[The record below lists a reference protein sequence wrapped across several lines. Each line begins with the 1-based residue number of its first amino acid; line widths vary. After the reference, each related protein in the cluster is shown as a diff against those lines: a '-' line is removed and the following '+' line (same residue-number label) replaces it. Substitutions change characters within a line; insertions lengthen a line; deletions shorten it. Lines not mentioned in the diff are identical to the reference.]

1 MIELAALDIAGTTLE
16 EHGSV
21 YAALRTAVSGE
32 GPAPLEEEVRRW
44 MGAEKREAIRAL
56 LSPGS
61 SQAPSSAT
69 VDRVYDD
76 FRERL
81 LDSYRRQ
88 PPRPFPGIEEALAR
102 LRSDGVRVAL
112 TTGFER
118 EITDFLLASVGWDG
132 DLLDAVVCGD
142 EVAAGRPAPFMI
154 FRAMEATGVI
164 DVARVLVA
172 GDTPL
177 DLEAGSNAGARAVV
191 GVLTGGLDAATLGR
205 VAHTHLLP
213 RAADL
218 PDLVIEASSS

>member
-1 MIELAALDIAGTTLE
+1 MIELAALAIAGTTLGE
-16 EHGSV
+16 RDSV
-21 YAALRTAVSGE
+21 YEALRTAVSGE

-81 LDSYRRQ
+81 LESYRRQ

-118 EITDFLLASVGWDG
+118 EIT
-132 DLLDAVVCGD
+132 
-142 EVAAGRPAPFMI
+142 
-154 FRAMEATGVI
+154 
-164 DVARVLVA
+164 
-172 GDTPL
+172 

-218 PDLVIEASSS
+218 PELVIEASSS